1 MKKPLILQL
10 ILICLCSPLFA
21 QTPFQK
27 SLPVYLDTA
36 LIRSSPDGQSVYV
49 VGSSKSNAN
58 RLTYVMRLDNGG
70 NLLWQ
75 REYSGSATTSAKSIE
90 TVQDGLLVLMGDK
103 PNDTRANGFLM
114 KFKPDG
120 TVAWSRQVG
129 AKNLTNVL
137 EIKKDGAENI
147 WLCAE
152 HLKAFATDSV
162 YSFLAQFDGDGR
174 MLSNR
179 KNVSR
184 FLFTVQDEVYRA
196 TDLVWNPRTSALI
209 MVQDFEAPYAVSY
222 ISGPNRGRYTLRNE
236 INGRSEDWF
245 MSLQIHKM
253 VMTKE
258 NIAASGWTLAVG
270 DLRKDIPA
278 ICLLNSRGRDLMHLK
293 TTKNVQ
299 QPIHSQSGDIVFYDP
314 IDKIL
319 SKYDTSLTAIWTKK
333 YDNCYETK
341 NFAADV
347 AVDGSIYSIR
357 NISDKTVI
365 NHILP
370 TGSLSV
376 CADYTKPPVP
386 IFEFDNF
393 FTLNNSFNVS
403 GLYALPFQ
411 AVDSTL
417 IFNTTNPSTLDNCF
431 RLDAAF
437 NLPDTVCLGTSLK
450 PENVD
455 TTTGLI
461 HEWFILSQ
469 WNQNVQPKID
479 FPAVGRYR
487 VFHSLKNIFCTDTIS
502 RYVSVVLPPKITLS
516 DTIVCGSAKITVN
529 LTDNN
534 ASRYF
539 LNGTATPPIF
549 DIKQSGNYM
558 LRAENPSCRADK
570 TVKIKIVDFPS
581 PLKPVDSLYCAG
593 VPVPVV
599 LTGRFE
605 NIFWDNK
612 PIVDTFIIK
621 DATKHSYR
629 ATYSLDKDCIV
640 KGDFSILRKS
650 CGSVS
655 VSIPDIVYVP
665 TAFTPNG
672 DGANEVF
679 QAYPSK
685 DAEVLSMMIYN
696 RWGNLVFQ
704 SINGTDGWNG
714 LVNGK
719 IVSPDVFVYWL
730 TYRDKRTDKVG
741 VLSGNVMLVK

>member
-1 MKKPLILQL
+1 MKKNLIAQL
-10 ILICLCSPLFA
+10 IFTCLCLSLHA

-36 LIRSSPDGQSVYV
+36 LIRSAPDGQSVYV

-58 RLTYVMRLDNGG
+58 RLTYVIRLDNSG

-75 REYSGSATTSAKSIE
+75 REYFGNSTTLVKSIE
-90 TVQDGLLVLMGDK
+90 TVQDGVLVLIGDK
-103 PNDTRANGFLM
+103 PNESRANGFLM

-120 TVAWSRQVG
+120 TLAWSRQVG
-129 AKNLTNVL
+129 AKNLTNVI

-147 WLCAE
+147 WLSAE
-152 HLKAFATDSV
+152 RLSAFPTDSA
-162 YSFLAQFDGDGR
+162 YSFLAQFNGDGR
-174 MLSNR
+174 MLSSR
-179 KNVSR
+179 KNASH
-184 FLFTVQDEVYRA
+184 FFFTAQDEVYKT
-196 TDLVWNPRTSALI
+196 TDLIWNPLTSALM
-209 MVQDFEAPYAVSY
+209 MVEDFEAPYAVSY
-222 ISGPNRGRYTLRNE
+222 ISGPNRGRYGLRNDV
-236 INGRSEDWF
+236 NGASQDWF
-245 MSLQIHKM
+245 MGFQFQKM

-258 NIAASGWTLAVG
+258 TIAAGGWTVSQG
-270 DLRKDIPA
+270 DLRRDVPA
-278 ICLLNSRGRDLMHLK
+278 ICLIAGRGRVFTHIKK
-293 TTKNVQ
+293 TKTVH
-299 QPIHSQSGDIVFYDP
+299 QPIHSQSGDIVFYEP
-314 IDKIL
+314 TDKIL
-319 SKYDTSLTAIWTKK
+319 TKYDTSLTAIWTKK

-347 AVDGSIYSIR
+347 ATDGSIYSVR

-376 CADYTKPPVP
+376 CADYNKPPVP
-386 IFEFDNF
+386 IVEYIDFFIVNGSFD
-393 FTLNNSFNVS
+393 LL
-403 GLYALPFQ
+403 GLYDLPFQ
-411 AVDSTL
+411 AVDSSLT
-417 IFNTTNPSTLDNCF
+417 FNSTKPVTLDNCF

-437 NLPDTVCLGTSLK
+437 SLPDTVCLGTSLK

-455 TTTGLI
+455 TTAGLI
-461 HEWFILSQ
+461 HEWFILNQ

-502 RYVSVVLPPKITLS
+502 RFVSVVLPPKITLS
-516 DTIVCGSAKITVN
+516 DTIVCGSPKISVN

-539 LNGTATPPIF
+539 VNGAATPPIF
-549 DIKQSGNYM
+549 DIKQNGNYV
-558 LRAENPSCRADK
+558 LRVENPSCRAEK
-570 TVKIKIVDFPS
+570 TVKIKLLDFLP
-581 PLKPVDSLYCAG
+581 PLKPVDSLYCQG
-593 VPVPVV
+593 VPVPVT

-612 PIVDTFIIK
+612 AVLDTFIIK
-621 DATKHSYR
+621 DATKHSFR
-629 ATYSLDKDCIV
+629 ATYSLDKDCVV
-640 KGDFSILRKS
+640 KGEFSVLRKS

-655 VSIPDIVYVP
+655 VSVPDIVYVP

-704 SINGTDGWNG
+704 SVNGTDGWNG

-719 IVSPDVFVYWL
+719 TVSPDVFVYWL
-730 TYRDKRTDKVG
+730 MYRDKRTDKVF